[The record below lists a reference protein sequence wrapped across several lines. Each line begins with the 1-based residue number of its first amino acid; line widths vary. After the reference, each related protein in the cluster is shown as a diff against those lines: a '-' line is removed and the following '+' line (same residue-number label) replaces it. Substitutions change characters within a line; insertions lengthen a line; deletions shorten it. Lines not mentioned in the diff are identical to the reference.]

1 MTLKEKLLENKR
13 LNEANQYKVA
23 EQQSMMVYQLG
34 YGESLKKEVDYSAL
48 YEPFVHQYAN
58 LQLALQNNTAEN
70 PAAARKHTQDIVNSV
85 QVIKTA
91 IENIGSNLEVWGEM
105 VQKASM
111 MGGVD
116 LMGTPESRYRALNF
130 FAGSLAGE
138 IQLNAIDNDINKLAW
153 DIYDDL
159 GFVERIYLTKLNEL
173 STKQDMFVAI
183 PDTNKQNQD
192 FKMLS
197 SEIFEREDMGGE
209 TPVLTGGITETYRKK
224 AKDGSVEIKQED
236 MGNDMVQDFYIVD
249 KELIS
254 NSLQFNTEMDKISVG
269 MLGAYEGF
277 DEVIAFNN
285 NIIAPVTDYYL
296 KPAKALTKRQEQQF
310 IEDYKTWFLAKEVPE
325 KMPLGDPK
333 PKNME
338 QPQEQV
344 EEVAVEEQVETIN

>member
-1 MTLKEKLLENKR
+1 MKLKEKLFKNKL
-13 LNEANQYKVA
+13 LNEENQYKVA
-23 EQQSMMVYQLG
+23 EQQSMRPYQLG
-34 YGESLKKEVDYSAL
+34 YGESLQQGVDYSAL
-48 YEPFVHQYAN
+48 YDPFVKNYA
-58 LQLALQNNTAEN
+58 QAKLALQNNTSEN
-70 PAAARKHTQDIVNSV
+70 PSMLRKYIDDIDNSV
-85 QVIKTA
+85 QVIQAA
-91 IENIGSNLEVWGEM
+91 IENVTSNTEVWGEM
-105 VQKASM
+105 VQKANM

-116 LMGTPESRYRALNF
+116 LMGTPESRYRALNYLS
-130 FAGSLAGE
+130 GNLAGE
-138 IQLNAIDNDINKLAW
+138 MYIKAVDGDINKLAW
-153 DIYDDL
+153 EIYDDL
-159 GFVERIYLTKLNEL
+159 GFVERIYLNKLNEL
-173 STKQDMFVAI
+173 SEKQDMFISI
-183 PDTNKQNQD
+183 PDTNKENQD

-209 TPVLTGGITETYRKK
+209 MPVLTGGITDAYRKK

-236 MGNDMVQDFYIVD
+236 MGNDMVQDFYMVD

-296 KPAKALTKRQEQQF
+296 KPSKALTKRQEQQF
-310 IEDYKTWFLAKEVPE
+310 IEDYKTWFLANEVPE